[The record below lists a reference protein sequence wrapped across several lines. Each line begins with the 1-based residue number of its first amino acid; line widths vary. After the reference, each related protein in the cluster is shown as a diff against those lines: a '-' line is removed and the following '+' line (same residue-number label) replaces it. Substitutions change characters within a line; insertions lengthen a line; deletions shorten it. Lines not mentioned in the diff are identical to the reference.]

1 MGAFL
6 IRPIPK
12 DERVCKEYI
21 GEREED
27 GIEEMRIKRGRER
40 RERGKRVSLTQSI
53 VRDVECLQERE
64 ISDRRREGSQ
74 SVD

>member
-27 GIEEMRIKRGRER
+27 GIEKRIKREREKRER
-40 RERGKRVSLTQSI
+40 EKRESHSVY
-53 VRDVECLQERE
+53 CERH
-64 ISDRRREGSQ
+64 
-74 SVD
+74 